1 MLKVLE
7 ACLSMLII
15 KTVNSDHISY
25 LGAPLLIEH
34 GQWRPVSRSRLLIEI
49 GVYVEINEPVSSSV
63 AKITNVRH

>member
-7 ACLSMLII
+7 ACLSMLVI
-15 KTVNSDHISY
+15 KIVNSDHVSY

-49 GVYVEINEPVSSSV
+49 GGYVEIDEPVSSVV
-63 AKITNVRH
+63 AKITNVSN